1 MSKKI
6 TKGCHTCLWN
16 DEPQLKI
23 CQRLQKELI
32 FLRCPNWQEK
42 IITTDE
48 LNKQVDKI
56 IKTM

>member
-1 MSKKI
+1 MSKIVIDIDEDYYKI
-6 TKGCHTCLWN
+6 
-16 DEPQLKI
+16 I
-23 CQRLQKELI
+23 QKNGGNNYLEDAVLNGI
-32 FLRCPNWQEK
+32 PHWQEK